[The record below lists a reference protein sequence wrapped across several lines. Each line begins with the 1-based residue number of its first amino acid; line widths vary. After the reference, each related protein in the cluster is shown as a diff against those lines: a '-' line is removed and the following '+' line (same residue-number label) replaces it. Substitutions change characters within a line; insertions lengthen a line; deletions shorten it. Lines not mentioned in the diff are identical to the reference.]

1 MKPRSYQTRAL
12 DELRENGWTGLVR
25 LDTGYGKSLTAAW
38 AAREA
43 GAESVLVVAPKRTQ
57 LGWTKTFDMLG
68 VELKVA
74 SKANKKEKANLED
87 LFNGAP
93 GYYWITWELARSM
106 NVELRFDGR
115 KRANVRKAVSKPFN
129 GRTFDMLVTDECF
142 TGERLVDTPQ
152 GPRRIDVLQEG
163 DEVLGYDHETNEVIT
178 TVVRA
183 TMQKKS
189 RVLSAGVTANHPYF
203 VVNYGYTAIADITK
217 EDYLVKLSKDRKGVS
232 HVRGQVPYIR
242 DDREEILQPGV
253 RVCKQKED
261 VPQTKLQEMQEGV
274 SGSKDE
280 AATSVLREALCGKI
294 CGDAPSRLRGFEE
307 VGANRRGQTKDAR
320 EHGCAVGKGG
330 LCRGCIG
337 ENEKGQ
343 SLSRPREHCQGIA
356 YQERARDNLR
366 ESNWGQREDFSYGAA
381 TLGGV
386 GGTLE
391 PGPRRDHGSVSAG
404 RGMPQSLQ
412 TGPSVTSD
420 SPSGGSGRRN
430 TQQPSSAGKGRAQ
443 GQESHADGLDSLA
456 IQELRDRARVEQ
468 VCAEHIGDR
477 EEVVY
482 NIETGSSNYFVD
494 GLLVHNCQ
502 RMSNHRSQNRE
513 VISRVKAKAK
523 IALSATPAGNQPV
536 RIWATLNLLWPDKYP
551 AFGRFSEKHFNWE
564 PNPFADYVIPGTDK
578 VIQGKTWGSERRP
591 GYLRATAPCWIE
603 ATEEE
608 QAEIAQ
614 EEPVRHVIPV
624 RMGAEQKRI
633 YMEWYED
640 ALAWLDEH
648 PVAAALPITKEIR
661 LRQAALGTP
670 TVDDTGSVVYA
681 PDSRSSKIEA
691 LLDLLSDLPEDEPV
705 IVWTH
710 SQRFMVPLLAQLR
723 KAGYSAIEV
732 SGKSKDSYTELI
744 NGTAQILCAVPEAM
758 AEGTDGLQSVCAT
771 EVWLSL
777 STSVII
783 NKQARGRIARQG
795 QKRLVNSYLIQSV
808 GTIDDR
814 VVGRLD
820 ERFNTL
826 KESGFID

>member
-12 DELRENGWTGLVR
+12 DELRENDWTGLVR
-25 LDTGYGKSLTAAW
+25 LETGYGKSLNAAW
-38 AAREA
+38 AAQEA

-57 LGWTKTFDMLG
+57 LGWDKTFGMIG
-68 VELKVA
+68 VDLKVA

-87 LFNGAP
+87 LFAGAP

-129 GRTFDMLVTDECF
+129 GRTFDML
-142 TGERLVDTPQ
+142 
-152 GPRRIDVLQEG
+152 
-163 DEVLGYDHETNEVIT
+163 
-178 TVVRA
+178 
-183 TMQKKS
+183 
-189 RVLSAGVTANHPYF
+189 
-203 VVNYGYTAIADITK
+203 IAD
-217 EDYLVKLSKDRKGVS
+217 ES
-232 HVRGQVPYIR
+232 Q
-242 DDREEILQPGV
+242 
-253 RVCKQKED
+253 
-261 VPQTKLQEMQEGV
+261 
-274 SGSKDE
+274 
-280 AATSVLREALCGKI
+280 
-294 CGDAPSRLRGFEE
+294 RL
-307 VGANRRGQTKDAR
+307 A
-320 EHGCAVGKGG
+320 
-330 LCRGCIG
+330 
-337 ENEKGQ
+337 
-343 SLSRPREHCQGIA
+343 
-356 YQERARDNLR
+356 
-366 ESNWGQREDFSYGAA
+366 
-381 TLGGV
+381 
-386 GGTLE
+386 
-391 PGPRRDHGSVSAG
+391 
-404 RGMPQSLQ
+404 
-412 TGPSVTSD
+412 
-420 SPSGGSGRRN
+420 
-430 TQQPSSAGKGRAQ
+430 
-443 GQESHADGLDSLA
+443 
-456 IQELRDRARVEQ
+456 
-468 VCAEHIGDR
+468 
-477 EEVVY
+477 
-482 NIETGSSNYFVD
+482 
-494 GLLVHNCQ
+494 
-502 RMSNHRSQNRE
+502 NHRSQNYE
-513 VISRVKAKAK
+513 VISRVRAKAK

-551 AFGRFSEKHFNWE
+551 AFGRFSEKYFNWE

-578 VIQGKTWGSERRP
+578 VVLGKTWGSERRP
-591 GYLRATAPCWIE
+591 GYLKTTAPCWIE
-603 ATEEE
+603 ATKEE
-608 QAEIAQ
+608 QAEVAQ

-624 RMGAEQKRI
+624 RMGVEQKRI

-640 ALAWLDEH
+640 ALAWLDDH

-681 PDSRSSKIEA
+681 PDSKSSKIEA
-691 LLDLLSDLPEDEPV
+691 LLDLLSDMPEGEPV

-732 SGKSKDSYTELI
+732 SGKSKDSYTDLI
-744 NGTAQILCAVPEAM
+744 DGTAQILCAVPEAM

-795 QKRLVNSYLIQSV
+795 QKRLVNSYLIQSI

>member
-129 GRTFDMLVTDECF
+129 GRTFDMLIADECF
-142 TGERLVDTPQ
+142 TGGRLVDTPQ
-152 GPRRIDVLQEG
+152 GPRRIDSLREG
-163 DEVLGYDHETNEVIT
+163 DEILGYDHATNEVIT

-189 RVLSAGVTANHPYF
+189 RVLPAGVTANHPYF
-203 VVNYGYTAIADITK
+203 VVNYGYTAVADITK
-217 EDYLVKLSKDRKGVS
+217 EDYLVKLNEDRKGVS
-232 HVRGQVPYIR
+232 YVRDQVPYIR
-242 DDREEILQPGV
+242 EDWKEVLQPGMRV
-253 RVCKQKED
+253 REQKED
-261 VPQTKLQEMQEGV
+261 VPQAKLQEMQEGI
-274 SGSKDE
+274 SGSGNK
-280 AATSVLREALCGKI
+280 APASVLREV
-294 CGDAPSRLRGFEE
+294 LRGKVRRDAARCPCGVEK

-320 EHGCAVGKGG
+320 EHGCTVGEGG
-330 LCRGCIG
+330 LCRVCGG

-343 SLSRPREHCQGIA
+343 SLPLPRDRCQGIA
-356 YQERARDNLR
+356 DQERAWDNVR
-366 ESNWGQREDFSYGAA
+366 KPNRGQREDFTHGTASMGSIRGA
-381 TLGGV
+381 
-386 GGTLE
+386 LE
-391 PGPRRDHGSVSAG
+391 PGSRRDYGSVSAG
-404 RGMPQSLQ
+404 RGLPQALQ
-412 TGPSVTSD
+412 TGPSITRD
-420 SPSGGSGRRN
+420 SPSSGSGRRD
-430 TQQPSSAGKGRAQ
+430 TQQPGGSGEGRSQ
-443 GQESHADGLDSLA
+443 GQESHTDGLDSLA
-456 IQELRDRARVEQ
+456 IQELRDRARAEQ
-468 VCAEHIGDR
+468 VCAKHIGDR

-482 NIETGSSNYFVD
+482 NIESDSSNYFVD
-494 GLLVHNCQ
+494 GILVHNCQ